1 MRISDWTLYT
11 PDKNFHVFLALHI
24 DEGITGWGAAYS
36 ETGQVLGALN
46 WLKRFVVGQNPLEI
60 ERLTETL
67 RGITFW
73 VGRGGP

>member
-1 MRISDWTLYT
+1 LRISDWTLYT

-46 WLKRFVVGQNPLEI
+46 WLKRFVGGKNPLETG
-60 ERLTETL
+60 RFTETF
-67 RGITFW
+67 RGIIFGG
-73 VGRGGP
+73 GRGGP

>member
-1 MRISDWTLYT
+1 LRISDWTLYT

-46 WLKRFVVGQNPLEI
+46 WLKRFVVGQNPRES
-60 ERLTETL
+60 EPLTETL
-67 RGITFW
+67 RVITFW
-73 VGRGGP
+73 GGGGGP